1 MGTGKNLGPKGTRR
15 VQRACQ
21 DFVRKVSPLDG
32 VIAIGAIPYADYVD
46 LWTVTDRNDR
56 GLDRAIIKHFIEVVR
71 RSNLGLL
78 FDFMITS
85 EEGTSPRR
93 GNCTLKGEVD
103 AEPRSTRSVG
113 MRLPTVGR
121 SVGGVI

>member
-1 MGTGKNLGPKGTRR
+1 MTTPATVQTEEELLKWAQEKTWVRKELGEYKE
-15 VQRACQ
+15 ACQ

-85 EEGTSPRR
+85 EE
-93 GNCTLKGEVD
+93 EH
-103 AEPRSTRSVG
+103 
-113 MRLPTVGR
+113 LPEEATVL
-121 SVGGVI
+121 